1 MSKHI
6 AFLSAA
12 ALLGAVMPAAAADY
26 YDGRDRPLAFHSRD
40 DVYIDGGRARVE
52 HRQDLGGRDFG
63 GQDFGGHDL
72 RSVDRYRGAPGPVV
86 FDERGPDRRFDR
98 PDYGYGAPVYRR
110 PVAVER
116 PAYGYGGDRPV
127 AFVPPGGRPYG
138 AEAAYGYGDGYR
150 PAPLYRPAAVPVGPG
165 LGEGYGGPDVGC
177 TIEQA
182 QSTTPLGWRKIVTH
196 RTCYRR

>member
-12 ALLGAVMPAAAADY
+12 ALLGAALPAAAADY
-26 YDGRDRPLAFHSRD
+26 YGGGDRPLAFHSRD
-40 DVYIDGGRARVE
+40 DVYIDGARARVE
-52 HRQDLGGRDFG
+52 HRQDLRP
-63 GQDFGGHDL
+63 
-72 RSVDRYRGAPGPVV
+72 VDGYRRAPGPVV
-86 FDERGPDRRFDR
+86 FDERGPDRRFDL
-98 PDYGYGAPVYRR
+98 PGYGYGAPVYRR
-110 PVAVER
+110 PIAVER
-116 PAYGYGGDRPV
+116 PAYRYGDDRPV

-138 AEAAYGYGDGYR
+138 GGPAYDDGDGYR
-150 PAPLYRPAAVPVGPG
+150 GAPLYRPAAVPIGPG
-165 LGEGYGGPDVGC
+165 FGEGYGGPDVGC